1 MKGAERQTM
10 MLQERAQHDRS
21 ILRRVVQCADHLA
34 IVKSYGNTIT

>member
-21 ILRRVVQCADHLA
+21 ILRRVVHGPDHFA
-34 IVKSYGNTIT
+34 IVKSYGNTVT